1 MKKKIILLMSIIMYT
16 LMSTSVFAQEKTVTG
31 KVNDPSGQPL
41 PGVTVLVKGTKKAVS
56 TDFDGKY
63 SVSVSTGG
71 TLVFS
76 YIGFKTKEQK
86 VGNSNTYTISLDTEN
101 ESLNEVVVVGYGTQK
116 KKVTTGS
123 MSSIKTESFTE
134 RPISRLD
141 QGMVGQIAGVRVK
154 QTTGMPGQ
162 PFSVEIRGAGSI
174 SAGNEPLY
182 VIDGFPIHTEGGNS
196 AGGFSNGSPL
206 DNMNPNDIASIEVL
220 KDAAAAAIYGSR
232 ASNGVVLITTK
243 RGKTGKA
250 TFTFNTYSGINKEAN
265 RVDVLDADQWIA
277 RQKTFI
283 DDNWVTSGIPGATAN
298 QTIAERVA
306 TYNLRYPSTP
316 LIPSNSKYT
325 TYLYDARWDTPG
337 HPGLDYIDW
346 QDKVFRTGQF
356 NSYQLSASGSTE
368 AVNYY
373 VSANYQKNDGYIVG
387 TDYTLFS
394 ARANVDIKLSD
405 NFKVGFNLAP
415 SYSVK
420 DDPGV
425 EGKDNVIH
433 KALGASPIFE
443 NTTNDLGELYTV
455 KYAWGSSQTSMLNLL
470 AKKGKNSMYRNL
482 ISSYA
487 SYKLTDDLT
496 LKSTINF
503 DNTDNT
509 TENYTPSNLLTGI
522 IGAYNTYRRQNIVNE
537 NTLNY
542 VKSYKDHHF
551 NLLLGQS
558 FSSYQMTKSTLASGA
573 LYSSFSIETLPTG
586 STGSTSAEKNTLLSY
601 FGRLQYDYKEKYL
614 ISASIRRDGSSKFGF
629 QQRWGVFP
637 SVSLGWRITQE
648 DFMKK
653 FNWINDLKLRASAG
667 INGSNNIG
675 NYAAYSTLAS
685 YNYTL
690 GGANAIGQGIGSIP
704 NPLLHWE
711 ESKSTDLGLDFS
723 ILKNR
728 ISGTFEVYRKINSDL
743 LLQVPVVGAS
753 GFTNYLTN
761 IGKVQNQGWEFELNT
776 SNVATKNFKWKT
788 SLNLS
793 HNENQVLALG
803 PDQTKIEIAASG
815 LSGVPFVKLEVGK
828 PMYTLF
834 MLVQD
839 GVVTQADIDAG
850 GTTIGGN
857 ALKLGDPRYID
868 QNGDKKITADDRVD
882 VGNPTPKIIWGI
894 TNTFKYKAFDL
905 NVLVQGQNGGTVY
918 GLIGR
923 GINRTGMSAGENN
936 LDVDPAVRGNWKT
949 SFGYQA
955 NTDWLYSSD
964 YLSIRNIT
972 LGYDLSKAL
981 KSMTRIDK
989 ARIYI
994 SGENWFY
1001 WNKYKV
1007 GYNPEAVNTAA
1018 SSDGAFALPVDY
1030 GGAPLAKSLVLGLNI
1045 NFN

>member
-1 MKKKIILLMSIIMYT
+1 MSIIMYT

-265 RVDVLDADQWIA
+265 RVDMLDADQWIA

-373 VSANYQKNDGYIVG
+373 VSANYQKNDGYIMG

-425 EGKDNVIH
+425 EGKDNIIH

-455 KYAWGSSQTSMLNLL
+455 KYAWGSSTTSMLNLL

>member
-265 RVDVLDADQWIA
+265 RVDMLDADQWIA

-373 VSANYQKNDGYIVG
+373 VSANYQKNDGYIMG

-425 EGKDNVIH
+425 EGKDNIIH

-455 KYAWGSSQTSMLNLL
+455 KYAWGSSTTSMLNLL